1 VQDLRFH
8 RPVSARDAIA
18 ALGAAPEGRYLA
30 GGQSLIPM
38 LKLDLAAPGDLVSI
52 AHLAEL
58 RGVKSVDGALVIGAA
73 TPHSAVAES
82 DAVRRALPALAELAG
97 GIGDAQVRNRGTL
110 GGSIAHADPSAD
122 YPAALVALEARV
134 VTDRRELAAEEF
146 FRGLFE
152 TALEP
157 GELIREVRFPLPERA
172 GWAKFPQPASKF
184 ALAGVFVAR
193 ARSGVRVAATGVGS
207 KPLRVRAFEDALA
220 RDFRPAALEKLG
232 LPAAGL
238 TDNRD
243 ASAEYRAHLVGVMAR
258 RAVAAAL
265 GRTG

>member
-8 RPVSARDAIA
+8 RPASARDALD
-18 ALGAAPEGRYLA
+18 ALRAAPEGRFLA

-38 LKLDLAAPGDLVSI
+38 LKLELAAPSDLVSI

-58 RGVKSVDGALVIGAA
+58 QGVRTEKGAVVIGAA
-73 TPHSAVAES
+73 TPHAAVAES
-82 DAVRRALPALAELAG
+82 EAVRRALPALAALAG

-110 GGSIAHADPSAD
+110 GGSIAHADPAAD
-122 YPAALVALEARV
+122 YPAALVALAARV
-134 VTDRRELAAEEF
+134 TTDRRELAADEF
-146 FRGLFE
+146 FRGLYE

-157 GELIREVRFPLPERA
+157 GELIREVRFALPERA

-184 ALAGVFVAR
+184 AIAGVFVAR
-193 ARSGVRVAATGVGS
+193 VGKGVRLAVTGVSS

-220 RDFRPAALEKLG
+220 RDFRPAALEKLEF
-232 LPAAGL
+232 PSAGL

-265 GRTG
+265 GA

>member
-8 RPVSARDAIA
+8 RPASARA
-18 ALGAAPEGRYLA
+18 ALDALRAAPGGRFLA
-30 GGQSLIPM
+30 GGQSLIPL
-38 LKLDLAAPGDLVSI
+38 LKLELAAPGDLVSI

-58 RGVKSVDGALVIGAA
+58 QGVRSEPGRLVIGAA
-73 TPHSAVAES
+73 TSHASVAES
-82 DAVRRALPALAELAG
+82 DAVRHTLPALAALAG

-110 GGSIAHADPSAD
+110 GGSIAHADPAAD
-122 YPAALVALEARV
+122 YPAALVALDARI
-134 VTDRRELAAEEF
+134 VTDRRELAADEF
-146 FRGLFE
+146 FRGIYE
-152 TALEP
+152 TALEA
-157 GELIREVRFPLPERA
+157 GELIREVRFPLPDRA

-184 ALAGVFVAR
+184 ALAGVFVAQSSAGTR
-193 ARSGVRVAATGVGS
+193 LAATGVGPR
-207 KPLRVRAFEDALA
+207 PLRVRAFEDALA
-220 RDFRPAALEKLG
+220 RDFRPAALEKLS

-265 GRTG
+265 GT

>member
-1 VQDLRFH
+1 MQDLRFH
-8 RPVSARDAIA
+8 RPGSARDAVG
-18 ALGAAPEGRYLA
+18 LLRSAPDGRFLA

-38 LKLDLAAPGDLVSI
+38 LKLELAAPGDLVSI

-58 RGVKSVDGALVIGAA
+58 RGIRSGSGELVIGAA
-73 TPHSAVAES
+73 TAHAEVAGS
-82 DAVRRALPALAELAG
+82 DAVRRALPALAALAG

-110 GGSIAHADPSAD
+110 GGSIAHADPGAD
-122 YPAALVALEARV
+122 YPAALVALGARV
-134 VTDRRELAAEEF
+134 VSERRELAAEEF

-157 GELIREVRFPLPERA
+157 GELIREVRFPLPAQA

-184 ALAGVFVAR
+184 AIAGVFVAR
-193 ARSGVRVAATGVGS
+193 FASGVRVAATGVAA

-220 RDFRPAALEKLG
+220 RDFRPAALEKLA
-232 LPAAGL
+232 LPPAGI

-243 ASAEYRAHLVGVMAR
+243 ASAEYRAHLVGVMAQ

-265 GRTG
+265 GA